1 MIKKKTMVNL
11 DILGPYFWGQEVI
24 HDDRVKVMLKV
35 DSFIQAYLFKNYKLL
50 NPS

>member
-11 DILGPYFWGQEVI
+11 GILVPYSWGQEVI

-35 DSFIQAYLFKNYKLL
+35 DSFKQAYLFKKYKLL